1 MLPTY
6 STSGVRQMKYS
17 QLEKLGRRYPKRI
30 NNKLVKL
37 KFANNPSIWILDLF
51 LNGTIFLLLI
61 LIARKSIPMTLF
73 DENGAYVL
81 QLQVD

>member
-1 MLPTY
+1 MN
-6 STSGVRQMKYS
+6 YS
-17 QLEKLGRRYPKRI
+17 QLEKLGGRYPKRI

-61 LIARKSIPMTLF
+61 LIQGVLIENCQTEIGLALKWYMSDPML
-73 DENGAYVL
+73 
-81 QLQVD
+81 